1 MRKLRSQTQNPGF
14 EAPATAFLPAA
25 GTAGPPGPHGLYGP
39 PGTRILV
46 VLQASFLWRALEMS
60 KKSRPVPTET
70 PSGKSVLKVRLTA
83 DELLRLKV
91 VALVRKVRPA
101 ELAAQLINQQVSACM
116 GEEIKNL
123 GGLTRNQ

>member
-1 MRKLRSQTQNPGF
+1 
-14 EAPATAFLPAA
+14 
-25 GTAGPPGPHGLYGP
+25 
-39 PGTRILV
+39 
-46 VLQASFLWRALEMS
+46 MS

-123 GGLTRNQ
+123 GGLTGNQ